1 MKLTSAIHR
10 NDRNVRNTPFQFL
23 PSRIEQASIET
34 YAVNTRSIPPGG
46 KSMLDTLGATVAFVV
61 SDPSRSKKCSALHP
75 FPCLCSPFS
84 NL

>member
-1 MKLTSAIHR
+1 MNR

-61 SDPSRSKKCSALHP
+61 PPVAAYRNQITAMAAGST
-75 FPCLCSPFS
+75 
-84 NL
+84 

>member
-1 MKLTSAIHR
+1 VTINLVAPSTCCRKIDSYPSR

-61 SDPSRSKKCSALHP
+61 GAETRRKPGV
-75 FPCLCSPFS
+75 
-84 NL
+84 NQV